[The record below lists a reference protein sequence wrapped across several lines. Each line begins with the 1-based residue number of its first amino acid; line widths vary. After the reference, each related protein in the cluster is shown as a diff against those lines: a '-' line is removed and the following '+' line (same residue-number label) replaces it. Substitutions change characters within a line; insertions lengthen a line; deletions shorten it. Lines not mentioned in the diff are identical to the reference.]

1 MQPRCQLP
9 RKSRQSHSTALMES
23 IPARSGPGPEFYFPP
38 ASATGV
44 GTFLVPASSAPVC
57 RMLRVEKALK
67 NPQQCADGE
76 TGDDAG
82 VVTCGQSPYFSL
94 SAGITAST
102 RSLSL
107 LPAACA
113 LATSSRK
120 VTR

>member
-1 MQPRCQLP
+1 MPPRCKRP
-9 RKSRQSHSTALMES
+9 RKSRRSYSTALMEY
-23 IPARSGPGPEFYFPP
+23 IPARAVLDPKSYFPP

-76 TGDDAG
+76 AGDDAG